1 MSQSLFGQVLDVA
14 PTGRQNILPVEG
26 GGIKMKID
34 SITPLNKL
42 IEKLNENWS
51 FLETGKGYW
60 IGYTEDMFSIASR
73 GEIAIPTLME
83 FIKNTPSK
91 KGKIGA
97 IYTLHLIGIDRQIV
111 GRFEEK
117 FVKTEARSALLKLL
131 PQPEF
136 TYTVTKLL
144 MRDPWKSDVPYLF
157 EILQSEAGEETCWPI
172 VNSLN
177 RYRISELPIT
187 NHLTDSLQ
195 GLSIRLKVE
204 NENVLEPDFNFTGQI
219 KEALKEFRNR
229 HPNKINVE
237 EKLFADELS
246 KYYRTK
252 LASSLSISNFLRSLA
267 IAQNYPFSYLDIGCK
282 IQYYLE
288 NGRLYFCT
296 INTARQRLINWW
308 KALSVEEKNKF
319 G

>member
-1 MSQSLFGQVLDVA
+1 MLD
-14 PTGRQNILPVEG
+14 L
-26 GGIKMKID
+26 
-34 SITPLNKL
+34 
-42 IEKLNENWS
+42 
-51 FLETGKGYW
+51 
-60 IGYTEDMFSIASR
+60 
-73 GEIAIPTLME
+73 
-83 FIKNTPSK
+83 
-91 KGKIGA
+91 
-97 IYTLHLIGIDRQIV
+97 
-111 GRFEEK
+111 
-117 FVKTEARSALLKLL
+117 
-131 PQPEF
+131 
-136 TYTVTKLL
+136 
-144 MRDPWKSDVPYLF
+144 
-157 EILQSEAGEETCWPI
+157 
-172 VNSLN
+172 
-177 RYRISELPIT
+177 
-187 NHLTDSLQ
+187 LQ